1 MKIIQAVTRF
11 EVMVRIV
18 LFVGLVLPCRDGVA
32 LAAQPNA
39 PPETASVP
47 VSLTDYTLTNWSEEQ
62 GPFPFGIYAIAQ
74 DHDGYLW
81 LGARTG
87 LVRFDGSEFVLW
99 KGRQPLPDER
109 VAAILAARDGSLW
122 VGFGT
127 VGGVAQIVDGT
138 ARQFTAKDGLAEGD
152 VNAIVQDPQRHHLG
166 GQPWRTLRVRRPTLA
181 GGGRGRGTATCAG
194 ARTVVRFSRP
204 TVGGHGDGS
213 VPTRRRRTHVHLD
226 RSRERR
232 RCGGRSG
239 GHGLGQRPRRGIS
252 HRRPPALSATRSRP
266 DVPAPGRGL
275 LIDRSGSLWV
285 GTRGAGLMRVHG
297 DNAGVNP
304 ERIEH
309 LTRRQG
315 LLSDEVRALFQDR
328 NGSLWIGSR
337 RGLSRLSESNI
348 RAVLNRGGSD
358 GFVAAVTVTRD
369 GAVWTATATGLRADV
384 GLRSAPIP
392 NATVCLVAS

>member
-1 MKIIQAVTRF
+1 
-11 EVMVRIV
+11 VRIV
-18 LFVGLVLPCRDGVA
+18 LLVGLVLPCGHRSA
-32 LAAQPNA
+32 LAAQHAATPG
-39 PPETASVP
+39 TAGAP

-74 DHDGYLW
+74 DRDGYLW

-99 KGRQPLPDER
+99 KGRQRLPDER
-109 VAAILAARDGSLW
+109 VAAILAAHDGSLW

-127 VGGVAQIVDGT
+127 VGGVAQIVDRT

-152 VNAIVQDPQRHHLG
+152 VNAIVQDPGATIWVASHGGLSRYDGQRWRVVGEDEGLPRAPVLG
-166 GQPWRTLRVRRPTLA
+166 LWCDS
-181 GGGRGRGTATCAG
+181 RGRLWVGTATGLYRRAADDRTFTLIELGSDGDVAEDLAG
-194 ARTVVRFSRP
+194 TVWGSDPDEVFRIVGRP
-204 TVGGHGDGS
+204 RSGNAQS
-213 VPTRRRRTHVHLD
+213 PRRT
-226 RSRERR
+226 
-232 RCGGRSG
+232 G
-239 GHGLGQRPRRGIS
+239 
-252 HRRPPALSATRSRP
+252 A
-266 DVPAPGRGL
+266 GRGL

-297 DNAGVNP
+297 DSEGVTP

-348 RAVLNRGGSD
+348 KAVLNAGGSD
-358 GFVAAVTVTRD
+358 VGSNM
-369 GAVWTATATGLRADV
+369 GL
-384 GLRSAPIP
+384 
-392 NATVCLVAS
+392 LVSII